1 MLYTDQQVATF
12 KNNGMQQTLSRAYF
26 ELLKPYDEFDYFD
39 EETFATYLGSKENF
53 DTNYDSNWYFYYK

>member
-1 MLYTDQQVATF
+1 
-12 KNNGMQQTLSRAYF
+12 MQQTLSRAYF